1 MMSELLTINDVTKVY
16 GQKTALGNANL
27 TINQNDFVALVGM
40 SGGGKTTLLR
50 MIAGLEQPSTGK
62 IEQSGQEINGINRQ
76 SRVMFQDDR
85 LLPWMTVRDNLTF
98 GNHQED
104 KVRQADELLAAV
116 ELADY
121 GDYYPSRLSGGQKQ
135 RIALARALMDNP
147 PLLLLD
153 EPLGALDALTRL
165 KMQDLIMD
173 LTQSRQLTTVL
184 VTHDVH
190 EATRMANRIV
200 VVKNSH
206 IAQVFE
212 NPYRGSGD
220 DKKAHQAVLA
230 ERILDEIY
238 AEEVV

>member
-1 MMSELLTINDVTKVY
+1 MTDFLTIDNVTKVY
-16 GQKTALGNANL
+16 GQKTALGNADL
-27 TINQNDFVALVGM
+27 TIQENDFVALVGM

-50 MIAGLEQPSTGK
+50 MIAGLEQPSTGTIK
-62 IEQSGQEINGINRQ
+62 QAGQTIEQINRH

-85 LLPWMTVRDNLTF
+85 LLPWMTVRENLTF
-98 GNHQED
+98 GNRDQTHL
-104 KVRQADELLAAV
+104 KVADELLAAV
-116 ELADY
+116 ELADF

-165 KMQDLIMD
+165 KMQDLIME
-173 LTQSRQLTTVL
+173 LAQSRQLTTVL

-200 VVKNSH
+200 VVKNSQ
-206 IAQVFE
+206 ISQIFA

-238 AEEVV
+238 AEEVS